1 MDNCEDS
8 SLTSTALDCYYSNL
22 YLAHSSIENYKSV
35 RFPANGSPFI
45 QTVCRTLTEKWKTHS
60 LIDIFTNDIAHNLQS
75 WEALN
80 GEIWNLTPEFRM
92 LGRSTS
98 HKENT
103 LHSTMNL
110 ALESYSPSTS
120 PMPSSKYGSVALLSH
135 NTSK

>member
-1 MDNCEDS
+1 MDNYEDS
-8 SLTSTALDCYYSNL
+8 SLSSTALDCYYSNL

-60 LIDIFTNDIAHNLQS
+60 LIDIFTNDIAHTLQS
-75 WEALN
+75 WEALD
-80 GEIWNLTPEFRM
+80 GGIWNLTPEFRM
-92 LGRSTS
+92 LGRSTT
-98 HKENT
+98 HQENT